1 MQDIHLT
8 LNDPQLEQSLLR
20 LATQQQQNLPEFVLG
35 ILSRYVIETEQAET
49 LSIQNLDPFQH
60 SQAPTE
66 KFQSPENSADLAFT
80 DIDDS
85 LNFAKQLRQQ
95 AWQRYQ

>member
-35 ILSRYVIETEQAET
+35 ILSRYVTETEQTEALNIST
-49 LSIQNLDPFQH
+49 LDPFEH

-66 KFQSPENSADLAFT
+66 KFQPPENSTDLVFAH
-80 DIDDS
+80 IDDS

-95 AWQRYQ
+95 AWQRHE

>member
-8 LNDPQLEQSLLR
+8 LHDPQLEQALLR
-20 LATQQQQNLPEFVLG
+20 LAKQQQQNLPEFVLS
-35 ILSRYVIETEQAET
+35 ILSRYVNETEQPET
-49 LSIQNLDPFQH
+49 LSIQKLDPFQH
-60 SQAPTE
+60 SQAPSE
-66 KFQSPENSADLAFT
+66 KFQSPENNADLVFA

-95 AWQRYQ
+95 AWQRHD

>member
-8 LNDPQLEQSLLR
+8 LNDPQLEQTLLR
-20 LATQQQQNLPEFVLG
+20 LATQQQQNLPELILN
-35 ILSRYVIETEQAET
+35 ILSRYVNETEKTEP
-49 LSIQNLDPFQH
+49 LSIQKLDPFQH

-66 KFQSPENSADLAFT
+66 KFQSPENGADLAFA

-95 AWQRYQ
+95 AWQRYE

>member
-49 LSIQNLDPFQH
+49 LSIQKLDPFQH
-60 SQAPTE
+60 SRTPTE
-66 KFQSPENSADLAFT
+66 KFQTPENSVDLVFA

-85 LNFAKQLRQQ
+85 LNLAKQLRKQ
-95 AWQRYQ
+95 AWQRHE

>member
-20 LATQQQQNLPEFVLG
+20 LATQQQQNLPEFVLS
-35 ILSRYVIETEQAET
+35 ILSSYVTETEQAET
-49 LSIQNLDPFQH
+49 LSIQKLDPFQH

-66 KFQSPENSADLAFT
+66 KFQPPENSADLVFA

-95 AWQRYQ
+95 AWQRHE